1 MGGGT
6 TRFELIE
13 SGTIEGLYRKAILIN
28 NYDELFIECEKI
40 QGVGN
45 LVFQLSIGTATVT
58 TRFSNFLTDT
68 DKTCN
73 VLCERLTPVKYLN
86 TNKGTGV
93 NVVTDY
99 ITLTSNATYEDK
111 ISKLVI
117 STGVNANLIT
127 SCNYKIYG
135 RNLTNI

>member
-13 SGTIEGLYRKAILIN
+13 SGTIENIYRKAISIN
-28 NYDELFIECEKI
+28 NYDELFIECEEI

-45 LVFQLSIGTATVT
+45 LIFQLSIGSATVT

-68 DKTCN
+68 NKNCN

-99 ITLTSNATYEDK
+99 ITLTSNATYENK